1 MVRHY
6 KRKTTTKYDLET
18 LKKAVDEVRTGK
30 INSYQAARKYNIP
43 RTTICDRVS
52 GKRGVVKD
60 TRGPP
65 TVINTE
71 NELKLANGLRVME
84 KYGFGL
90 TSKET
95 LELVSIHV
103 SENKY
108 LTPFKNNQPGYD
120 WFASFKKRHNLSL
133 KKPQAVEM
141 SRKVA
146 CDPFI
151 VNEYFDILEEV
162 LNELGLKGRPEKV
175 WNLDESSFGNDPDKT
190 KVVGARGF
198 ASTRTIASSGKDNV
212 TILFTAS
219 AVGDKL
225 PPLIINRGKNTWDQ
239 WMSELGYENTS
250 YAATKNGWIDS
261 IVFEKYMFNTVLP
274 HLGED
279 PPALLIF
286 DGHSTHIQLRILEEA
301 QKRGVTIIKLP
312 SHASHLLQPLDLSVF
327 KSMKNTWDEKLVQW
341 QRLNVGKRL
350 PKDEFSRI
358 IGEVWRELN
367 PIIIRNGFKK
377 GGIYPFN
384 RHAVPEDKFDPE
396 SLKRFK
402 HFKTSRKEIP
412 TLKELTLQKV
422 LHTINSSSQVP
433 KMQTQITLNEN
444 NNVNIEGNLNDR
456 NTPST
461 SKIKIIE
468 DRILPAS
475 EKVSFETLLL
485 QKIKRSDSTVKL
497 KKTKISKGC
506 EVITREEFLEKKRK
520 EEAVKEKTMTTK
532 KENKELKKKH
542 TKKEKENKDPQ
553 CSKEAQLSDENEK
566 AKRNTHINLS
576 KKKKTGKKT
585 KKRVKKQK
593 KYIGYEE
600 ESEDES
606 DISFDE
612 SDKSCEDL
620 DRYREQYLAEMEDFD
635 NFSLYAGNENET
647 EDCFSKHDAN
657 IVDEFEQDV
666 GRRNPEVHDWILVR
680 FTTKKSVKYFVGNI
694 ISVNE
699 NNTPNV
705 KFLRKI
711 KNSRFMSFHYPD
723 VEDISEIKHYD
734 DIVMF
739 LKKPD
744 ISRRGHVTFK
754 ENFKN
759 YNIQ

>member
-461 SKIKIIE
+461 K
-468 DRILPAS
+468 
-475 EKVSFETLLL
+475 
-485 QKIKRSDSTVKL
+485 
-497 KKTKISKGC
+497 
-506 EVITREEFLEKKRK
+506 
-520 EEAVKEKTMTTK
+520 
-532 KENKELKKKH
+532 
-542 TKKEKENKDPQ
+542 KENKDPQ